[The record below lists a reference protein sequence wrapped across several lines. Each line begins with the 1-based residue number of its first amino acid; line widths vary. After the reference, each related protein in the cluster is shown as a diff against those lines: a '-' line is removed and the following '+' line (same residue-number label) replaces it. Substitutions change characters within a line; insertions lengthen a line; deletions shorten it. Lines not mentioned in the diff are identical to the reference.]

1 MCDWTLH
8 TAESRG
14 EKCTVC
20 TDHSGV
26 GVGKLVVFV
35 MFGHMHVFFGSDIG
49 VRSQASQTV
58 CVCQSHSLM
67 VRQCLRF
74 IRLYNMDHG
83 SGVGC
88 KTSVYSHFPPSSW
101 RAAPK
106 LS

>member
-1 MCDWTLH
+1 MWLKRRGDLGLGRCFEGRMCDWTLH

-58 CVCQSHSLM
+58 CDVSHT
-67 VRQCLRF
+67 R
-74 IRLYNMDHG
+74 
-83 SGVGC
+83 
-88 KTSVYSHFPPSSW
+88 
-101 RAAPK
+101 
-106 LS
+106 